1 MQAGKLRHRVTIQRP
16 VETKGP
22 FGEVV
27 TTWETVW
34 ANVAAAIEN
43 LRGNKF
49 FAAQQINPNVTTEI
63 TVRYREGVTNDM
75 RVIHERPAR
84 SGEYDAYG
92 IEGISPDL
100 TLRRELKLSCKNP
113 DRFQP
118 PKVEEETGGSP

>member
-16 VETKGP
+16 VETKAS
-22 FGEVV
+22 FGEVR

-34 ANVAAAIEN
+34 ENVPAAIEN

-63 TVRYREGVTNDM
+63 TIRHRTGVTSDM
-75 RVIHERPAR
+75 RVLHENPPR
-84 SGEYDAYG
+84 SGTYDAYG

-100 TLRRELKLSCKNP
+100 TLAREIKLSCKNP

-118 PKVEEETGGSP
+118 PKVEEGDS